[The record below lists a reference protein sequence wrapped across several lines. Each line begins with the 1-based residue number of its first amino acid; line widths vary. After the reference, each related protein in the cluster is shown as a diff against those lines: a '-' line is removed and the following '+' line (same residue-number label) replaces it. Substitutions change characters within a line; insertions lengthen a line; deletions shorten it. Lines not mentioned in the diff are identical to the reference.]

1 MESDA
6 ESGIRIPFEQ
16 LPPPALAAVI
26 EEFVTRDGTE
36 MTDARRKI
44 DQVTELLRRGEV
56 EVWFDQVT
64 KTCNILRV

>member
-1 MESDA
+1 MEPDA

-16 LPPPALAAVI
+16 LPPATLAAVI

-44 DQVTELLRRGEV
+44 DQVTEQLRCGEA

>member
-1 MESDA
+1 MEPDA
-6 ESGIRIPFEQ
+6 ESGIRTPFEQ
-16 LPPPALAAVI
+16 LPPATLAAVV

-36 MTDARRKI
+36 M
-44 DQVTELLRRGEV
+44 TELLRRGEV

>member
-1 MESDA
+1 
-6 ESGIRIPFEQ
+6 
-16 LPPPALAAVI
+16 
-26 EEFVTRDGTE
+26 

-56 EVWFDQVT
+56 EVWFDQGA

>member
-1 MESDA
+1 MEPDA

-16 LPPPALAAVI
+16 LPRATLASVI

-56 EVWFDQVT
+56 EVGFDQGT

>member
-1 MESDA
+1 MEPDA

-16 LPPPALAAVI
+16 LPPATLEAVI

-36 MTDARRKI
+36 MTEARRKI
-44 DQVTELLRRGEV
+44 DQVTEALRCGEA

>member
-1 MESDA
+1 MGPDD

-16 LPPPALAAVI
+16 LPPATLVAVI

-36 MTDARRKI
+36 MTDARRKT